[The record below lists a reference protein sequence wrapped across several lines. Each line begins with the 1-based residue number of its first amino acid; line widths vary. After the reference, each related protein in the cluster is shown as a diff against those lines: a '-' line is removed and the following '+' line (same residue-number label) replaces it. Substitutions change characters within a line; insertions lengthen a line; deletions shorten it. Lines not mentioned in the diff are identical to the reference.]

1 MIKFREKAQEGV
13 NALLLKE
20 KLKDLGE
27 EIEGQVKIKET
38 DKDHFQD
45 HRVDQE
51 MNHLSSLIDMEILF
65 NQLKMNLIQVQDQNH
80 KLSHQFK
87 TTA

>member
-1 MIKFREKAQEGV
+1 MIKLKEKVQEGV

-20 KLKDLGE
+20 KPNDLGE

-65 NQLKMNLIQVQDQNH
+65 NQLKMNLTRV
-80 KLSHQFK
+80 
-87 TTA
+87 

>member
-1 MIKFREKAQEGV
+1 MIKFREKVQEVV

-20 KLKDLGE
+20 MLRDLGQ

-45 HRVDQE
+45 RRVDQV
-51 MNHLSSLIDMEILF
+51 MSHLSSLIDMEILF
-65 NQLKMNLIQVQDQNH
+65 NQLRMNLIQVKDQNH
-80 KLSHQFK
+80 KLSHLVK
-87 TTA
+87 TTV

>member
-1 MIKFREKAQEGV
+1 MIKFREKVQEEV

-20 KLKDLGE
+20 ILKDLGQ
-27 EIEGQVKIKET
+27 EIEGQIKIKER

-51 MNHLSSLIDMEILF
+51 ISHLNSLIDMEILF
-65 NQLKMNLIQVQDQNH
+65 NQWKMNLIQVKDQNH
-80 KLSHQFK
+80 KLSHLLK
-87 TTA
+87 ITV